1 MASFIVVVIIII
13 IIAIVI
19 VIVVVSVAVV
29 ISSYRFIVVVVIV
42 AIAIA
47 IIIIIIIIIV
57 VVIIVV
63 GVALAKSPLWSWAAF
78 ARIASSPSA
87 GRLRDGRVLDGSKT
101 PPWGSM
107 AGPDRFGPFFNK
119 RYIRKSFK
127 FRRPPE
133 LSFWPP
139 PGGCLSRS
147 PDARFCHTSAVVL
160 TKISSHAIL
169 HIFINRVAESAFS

>member
-29 ISSYRFIVVVVIV
+29 ISSYRFIVVVIV
-42 AIAIA
+42 AIVIV
-47 IIIIIIIIIV
+47 IIIV

-87 GRLRDGRVLDGSKT
+87 GRLRDGRILDGPKT
-101 PPWGSM
+101 LPWGSM

-133 LSFWPP
+133 LSFWLP

>member
-29 ISSYRFIVVVVIV
+29 ISSYRFIVVVIV
-42 AIAIA
+42 AIVIVV
-47 IIIIIIIIIV
+47 IIIIIV

-87 GRLRDGRVLDGSKT
+87 GRLRDGRILDGPKT

>member
-13 IIAIVI
+13 IIAVVI

-29 ISSYRFIVVVVIV
+29 ISSYRFIVVIV
-42 AIAIA
+42 A
-47 IIIIIIIIIV
+47 IIIV
-57 VVIIVV
+57 VSIIVVMIIVV

-87 GRLRDGRVLDGSKT
+87 GRLRDGRILDGPKT
-101 PPWGSM
+101 LPWGSM

-133 LSFWPP
+133 LRFWPS

-147 PDARFCHTSAVVL
+147 LD
-160 TKISSHAIL
+160 
-169 HIFINRVAESAFS
+169 

>member
-29 ISSYRFIVVVVIV
+29 ISSYRFIVVVIV
-42 AIAIA
+42 AIVIV
-47 IIIIIIIIIV
+47 IVIIIV

-87 GRLRDGRVLDGSKT
+87 GRLRDGRILDGPKT

-107 AGPDRFGPFFNK
+107 AGPDRFGQFFNK

>member
-1 MASFIVVVIIII
+1 MASFIVVVIIIIIII

-29 ISSYRFIVVVVIV
+29 ISSYRFIVVVIV
-42 AIAIA
+42 AIVIVV
-47 IIIIIIIIIV
+47 IIIV

-87 GRLRDGRVLDGSKT
+87 GRLRDGRILDGPKT

-107 AGPDRFGPFFNK
+107 AGPDRFGQFFNK